1 LKKKPNKRDSR
12 KHGKPARGFAR
23 NSIATASRPDAR
35 KPPARSDQVDR
46 QVDRSAHRGGKA
58 AGQRDGSLSLNA
70 RGFGF
75 VVSDGEEQ
83 DVFIPPDALGGA
95 MHGDRV
101 RVRVETSPKGLSGRV
116 LEVLGRAIQY
126 VSGQIHVTQAG
137 AWLDPDDERMR
148 MAVRVQGDLPEGA
161 RTGQGALA
169 KIVRYP
175 EHARDSMAV
184 EVLEVFEPEAFVEH
198 EIRRVL
204 LKEGV
209 QEEFPLDV
217 RDEAAKIPVEVERA
231 DYEGRED
238 LRHIPLMTIDPA
250 DARDHDDA
258 VWAERLPQGGF
269 RVIVAIADVS
279 HYVREG
285 TALDREALE
294 RGCTI
299 YLPTRAIPMLPR
311 ELSSNLA
318 SLLPEVDRLTLAVEV
333 ALNAEGEIQSHRFIE
348 GVMRS
353 VADISYEKVAFA
365 LGLITEGP
373 ADPLAQRYLPEL
385 KVLLEVSAVLRE
397 VRRRRGSLELEL
409 PEPKV
414 RVDDETGRPTD
425 VERSRKDPGVARAYN
440 LIEELMLLGN
450 EVVARDLAERMVPA
464 IYRVHGRPDPDRIET
479 FCALAQSL
487 GYPLDADSATKPKEL
502 AAFLRRI
509 HGTPQAG
516 TLGYLMLRAMKQAVY
531 SVNNEGH
538 FGLAADHYLHFTSP
552 IRRYPDM
559 AVHRVVRAVARG
571 ERVGTGSLAEKLQ
584 AQAEQ
589 SSLRE
594 RRAMGIEREVVDLY
608 GAFLMRDRIGETF
621 DATVS
626 GVTEH
631 GFYASLDA
639 PFVDTL
645 CRVAWLPPDVY
656 ELDQYGVRLT
666 GQHGGL
672 TFGLGDRV
680 RLEIKDVSIAQRKV
694 LAAPAGLPVPAPKE
708 GERPVGG
715 FGRERRRNRN
725 ENREQER
732 VLGRK
737 KRKERMLQTSTSTPS
752 TPPGRAKAG
761 KGKPKGRRR

>member
-1 LKKKPNKRDSR
+1 VKKKTNKRDAR
-12 KHGKPARGFAR
+12 KPSKQPRGFAR
-23 NSIATASRPDAR
+23 GASTRPDPR
-35 KPPARSDQVDR
+35 KADRPQHAGRPQHQGKPAS
-46 QVDRSAHRGGKA
+46 
-58 AGQRDGSLSLNA
+58 QRDGTLSLNA

-75 VVSDGEEQ
+75 VGTDGEEH

-101 RVRVETSPKGLSGRV
+101 RVRVESSPKGFSGRV

-126 VSGQIHVTQAG
+126 VSGQIHVTQGG

-148 MAVRVQGDLPEGA
+148 MAVKVQGDLPEGA

-175 EHARDSMAV
+175 EHGRDSMSV

-198 EIRRVL
+198 EIRRII

-217 RDEAAKIPVEVERA
+217 RDEAALIPQDVDPA

-238 LRHIPLMTIDPA
+238 LRNIALMTIDPV

-258 VWAERLPQGGF
+258 VWAERLPHGGF

-318 SLLPEVDRLTLAVEV
+318 SLLPEVDRLTVAVEV
-333 ALNAEGEIQSHRFIE
+333 VLDAEGSIQSHRFIE

-353 VADISYEKVAFA
+353 VADVPYEAVAHA
-365 LGLITEGP
+365 LGLLPDGP
-373 ADPLAQRYLPEL
+373 ANPHAQKYLPEL
-385 KVLLEVSAVLRE
+385 KVLLEVSGVLRE

-440 LIEELMLLGN
+440 LIEELMLLAN
-450 EVVARDLAERMVPA
+450 EVVAKDLAERMVPT
-464 IYRVHGRPDPDRIET
+464 IFRVHGRPDPDRIET

-531 SVNNEGH
+531 STQNEGH
-538 FGLAADHYLHFTSP
+538 FGLAAEHYLHFTSP

-559 AVHRVVRAVARG
+559 AVHRIIKMVARSQRAG
-571 ERVGTGSLAEKLQ
+571 HGLTERLQ

-589 SSLRE
+589 ASLRE
-594 RRAMGIEREVVDLY
+594 RRAMSIEREVVDLY

-645 CRVAWLPPDVY
+645 CRVAWLPQDVY

-694 LAAPAGLPVPAPKE
+694 LAAPAGLPVPALKE
-708 GERPVGG
+708 GERPVEG
-715 FGRERRRNRN
+715 FGRQRRRDRN

-732 VLGRK
+732 VVGRK
-737 KRKERMLQTSTSTPS
+737 KRKERMLTASSSSTAP
-752 TPPGRAKAG
+752 AKAG
-761 KGKPKGRRR
+761 KRTKTKRR

>member
-1 LKKKPNKRDSR
+1 MV
-12 KHGKPARGFAR
+12 
-23 NSIATASRPDAR
+23 T
-35 KPPARSDQVDR
+35 
-46 QVDRSAHRGGKA
+46 
-58 AGQRDGSLSLNA
+58 
-70 RGFGF
+70 
-75 VVSDGEEQ
+75 DGEEQ
-83 DVFIPPDALGGA
+83 DVFIPPDALSGA

-116 LEVLGRAIQY
+116 LEVVGRAVQY
-126 VSGQIHVTQAG
+126 VSGQIHVTQGG

-148 MAVRVQGDLPEGA
+148 WAVRVQGDLPEGA

-198 EIRRVL
+198 EIRRIL

-209 QEEFPLDV
+209 QEELPLDV
-217 RDEAAKIPVEVERA
+217 RDEAAKIPLEVERA
-231 DYEGRED
+231 DYDGRED
-238 LRHIPLMTIDPA
+238 LRAIPLMTIDPA

-258 VWAERLPQGGF
+258 VWAERLPHGGF

-318 SLLPEVDRLTLAVEV
+318 SLLPDVDRLCLAVEIV
-333 ALNAEGEIQSHRFIE
+333 LDAEGDIQSHRFIE

-353 VADISYEKVAFA
+353 VADISYEKVARA
-365 LGLITEGP
+365 LGLITEGTV
-373 ADPLAQRYLPEL
+373 DELAQRYLPEL
-385 KVLLEVSAVLRE
+385 KVLLEVSGVLRE

-464 IYRVHGRPDPDRIET
+464 IYRVHGTPDPDRIET

-487 GYPLDADSATKPKEL
+487 GYPLDADAAVKPKEL

-538 FGLAADHYLHFTSP
+538 FGLAAEHYLHFTSP
-552 IRRYPDM
+552 IRRYPDL

-571 ERVGTGSLAEKLQ
+571 ERVGGGGGLMEKLQ

-594 RRAMGIEREVVDLY
+594 RRAMSIEREVVDLY
-608 GAFLMRDRIGETF
+608 GAFLMRDRLGETF

-639 PFVDTL
+639 PFVDVL

-656 ELDQYGVRLT
+656 ELDKYGVRLT

-672 TFGLGDRV
+672 TYGLGDRV

-694 LAAPAGLPVPAPKE
+694 LAAPAGLTIEQPKE
-708 GERPVGG
+708 GEAPVGG
-715 FGRERRRNRN
+715 YGRQRRRDRN
-725 ENREQER
+725 QAREQER
-732 VLGRK
+732 VIGRK
-737 KRKERMLQTSTSTPS
+737 KRKERNQQQRTSTPPS
-752 TPPGRAKAG
+752 RGKAG
-761 KGKPKGRRR
+761 KAKPKGKRR